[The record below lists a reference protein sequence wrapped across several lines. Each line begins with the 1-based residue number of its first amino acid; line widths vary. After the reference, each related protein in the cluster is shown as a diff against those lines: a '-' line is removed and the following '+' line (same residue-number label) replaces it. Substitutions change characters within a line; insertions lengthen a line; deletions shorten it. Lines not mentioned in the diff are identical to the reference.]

1 MSHTEA
7 KTSEIYTKD
16 VERAAMSARAIAH
29 LSRLNLDHAP
39 EIVVQSE
46 ENIQ

>member
-7 KTSEIYTKD
+7 KISEIYTKD

-29 LSRLNLDHAP
+29 LGRLSLDYAP
-39 EIVVQSE
+39 EIVVQYE
-46 ENIQ
+46 